1 MNYARR
7 NEGLIEARMKK
18 KLVIRLRG
26 ANATSLHQ
34 KVDNKYKE
42 IGIQAKLS
50 PGSREQTPIQQS
62 YAILSEMQ
70 ENISKTPKGR
80 RWSHYFRKFTI
91 GLFLISPAALI
102 YLSQYLPLMSRSSVY
117 RGLNEI
123 LSKKPKLCDIDSV
136 PERLQQYVEELNKD
150 NSIRT
155 PGILAVD
162 AVSLT
167 PNVVIT
173 EEADVKGMITTI

>member
-1 MNYARR
+1 MKKNLPQNFEKFKIFLFNIKYLYLLVFFK
-7 NEGLIEARMKK
+7 NELSKEKWRTYRGKDEK

-91 GLFLISPAALI
+91 GLFFNITSST
-102 YLSQYLPLMSRSSVY
+102 YLF
-117 RGLNEI
+117 
-123 LSKKPKLCDIDSV
+123 
-136 PERLQQYVEELNKD
+136 
-150 NSIRT
+150 
-155 PGILAVD
+155 
-162 AVSLT
+162 
-167 PNVVIT
+167 IT
-173 EEADVKGMITTI
+173 IFTFDV

>member
-26 ANATSLHQ
+26 ANATNLHQ
-34 KVDNKYKE
+34 KVDDKYKE
-42 IGIQAKLS
+42 IGIQAKSS

-102 YLSQYLPLMSRSSVY
+102 YLSQYLPLMSRS
-117 RGLNEI
+117 RQRI
-123 LSKKPKLCDIDSV
+123 K
-136 PERLQQYVEELNKD
+136 
-150 NSIRT
+150 
-155 PGILAVD
+155 
-162 AVSLT
+162 
-167 PNVVIT
+167 
-173 EEADVKGMITTI
+173 

>member
-1 MNYARR
+1 M
-7 NEGLIEARMKK
+7 
-18 KLVIRLRG
+18 RG
-26 ANATSLHQ
+26 ANATNLHQ
-34 KVDNKYKE
+34 KVDDKYKE

-123 LSKKPKLCDIDSV
+123 LSKKHKHFFFF
-136 PERLQQYVEELNKD
+136 
-150 NSIRT
+150 
-155 PGILAVD
+155 
-162 AVSLT
+162 
-167 PNVVIT
+167 
-173 EEADVKGMITTI
+173 